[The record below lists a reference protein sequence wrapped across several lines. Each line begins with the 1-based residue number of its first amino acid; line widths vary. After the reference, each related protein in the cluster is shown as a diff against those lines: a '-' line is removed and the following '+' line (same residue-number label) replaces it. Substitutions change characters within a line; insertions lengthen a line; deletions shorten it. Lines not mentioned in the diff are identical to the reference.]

1 MPIDGNMEIV
11 ITKLIEELK
20 SQIDGKVI
28 DRASVIDHL
37 LDLRL
42 EAGEHAYLTTTID
55 EVLGTVPGRNMV
67 ESDWWSS
74 TLDSLIA
81 SAERLPA

>member
-1 MPIDGNMEIV
+1 MEIV
-11 ITKLIEELK
+11 IIKLLEELK

-42 EAGEHAYLTTTID
+42 EAGEDAHLTTTID

-81 SAERLPA
+81 SAVRLPA